1 MAFIYKENEKDEQR
15 KTTMPDNFNPTDKDG
30 NKMVHPSNI
39 SQKLW
44 DDWVKNLPSKPL
56 PDGIPC
62 SHHGCLDHVT
72 HPCEGCGR
80 IAGMT
85 EF

>member
-1 MAFIYKENEKDEQR
+1 
-15 KTTMPDNFNPTDKDG
+15 MPDNFNQTDNDG
-30 NKMVHPSNI
+30 NKMLHPSYLSN
-39 SQKLW
+39 KLW
-44 DDWVKNLPSKPL
+44 DDLVKDLPLKTL

-62 SHHGCLDHVT
+62 SHPGCLDHVT